1 MCAKTEY
8 FVNAINENRMKDLKK
23 ILVIM
28 TNSREAPR
36 NFMIGITKYAG
47 LYADWIVVWEPALY
61 RQPISMKL
69 PTLLKDEFSAIVM
82 ESVFYE
88 DVTDLIPQGYPLIL
102 CTHDKIIQGYPNV
115 INNWEKAGDM
125 AAEYL
130 LKRGFKSFA
139 YCGFRNICWSAGRL
153 AGYESRISQAGYKVV
168 LTELEYMQRRDQQE
182 EEQNILIE
190 WVCDLP
196 KPVAIMACNDD
207 LAIAIID
214 ACKIASISIPDEI
227 AIIGVDD
234 DKFFCSI
241 SHPTLSSIGH
251 NDELAGFQTAELID
265 NLITGKEKIS
275 DQRIIVNPTH
285 ITTRQSTDIIA
296 VEDVYVSDALR
307 FIQKNSNR
315 PIQVDEVADAAK
327 TSRRGLEKKFNEH
340 LKSTIHNEIERN
352 RCERVAR
359 LLLETNL
366 SISQISIKLDF
377 SEEQNLAR
385 SFKKVKNVSP
395 SEFRKKNRI

>member
-1 MCAKTEY
+1 
-8 FVNAINENRMKDLKK
+8 MKDLKK

-36 NFMIGITKYAG
+36 NFMIGITKYAS
-47 LYADWIVVWEPALY
+47 LYTDWIVVWEPALY
-61 RQPISMKL
+61 RHPISMRL
-69 PTLLKDEFSAIVM
+69 PALLKDEFSAIVM

-88 DVTDLIPQGYPLIL
+88 KVADLIPQEFPLIL
-102 CTHDKIIQGYPNV
+102 CSHHRIIQGYPNV
-115 INNWEKAGDM
+115 INDWEKAGRM
-125 AAEYL
+125 AADYL
-130 LKRGFKSFA
+130 LKRGFKSYA
-139 YCGFRNICWSAGRL
+139 YCGFRGICWSAGRL
-153 AGYESRISQAGYKVV
+153 AGYKHQISQAGYQVI
-168 LTELEYMQRRDQQE
+168 LAEFEYMQRRDQQQ
-182 EEQNILIE
+182 EEQNALIK

-196 KPVAIMACNDD
+196 KPVAVMACNDD
-207 LAIAIID
+207 LAIEIID
-214 ACKIASISIPDEI
+214 ACKIANISIPDEI
-227 AIIGVDD
+227 AVIGVDD

-265 NLITGKEKIS
+265 KFITGREKVA
-275 DQRIIVNPTH
+275 DQRIVVNPTH

-307 FIQKNSNR
+307 FIQINSNR

-327 TSRRGLEKKFNEH
+327 ISRRGLEKRFNEH
-340 LKSTIHNEIERN
+340 LKTTIYNEIERS

-366 SISQISIKLDF
+366 SISQIAANLSF

-385 SFKKVKNVSP
+385 SFKKVKKVSP
-395 SEFRKKNRI
+395 SQFRKKNRI

>member
-1 MCAKTEY
+1 
-8 FVNAINENRMKDLKK
+8 MKDLEK

-36 NFMIGITKYAG
+36 NFMIGITKYAS

-61 RQPISMKL
+61 RQPISRKMPAL
-69 PTLLKDEFSAIVM
+69 IKDEFAAIVM
-82 ESVFYE
+82 ESVFYK
-88 DVTDLIPQGYPLIL
+88 DVVNLIPKNYPLIL
-102 CTHDKIIQGYPNV
+102 CAHDKIIQGYPNV
-115 INNWEKAGDM
+115 ISDWEKNGRMAGD
-125 AAEYL
+125 YL
-130 LKRGFKSFA
+130 LKRGFKTFA
-139 YCGFRNICWSAGRL
+139 YCGFRDICWSVGRMV
-153 AGYESRISQAGYKVV
+153 GYESCVEQAGYKVIRI
-168 LTELEYMQRRDQQE
+168 ELEYLQQQGQQE
-182 EEQNILIE
+182 DERDILVK
-190 WVCDLP
+190 WVRDLP
-196 KPVAIMACNDD
+196 KPVAVMACNDD

-214 ACKIASISIPDEI
+214 ACKIAKVKIPDEM
-227 AIIGVDD
+227 AIVGVDN

-241 SHPTLSSIGH
+241 SHPTLTSIGH

-265 NLITGKEKIS
+265 NLLAGKEKVS
-275 DQRIIVNPTH
+275 DQRIVVNPTH
-285 ITTRQSTDIIA
+285 ITTRQSTNIIA
-296 VEDVYVSDALR
+296 VEDVYVSDALK

-327 TSRRGLEKKFNEH
+327 ISRRGLEMRFNEH
-340 LKSTIHNEIERN
+340 IKSTVHNEIERS

-366 SISQISIKLDF
+366 SISQISVKLQF

-385 SFKKVKNVSP
+385 SFKKIKEVSP

>member
-1 MCAKTEY
+1 ME
-8 FVNAINENRMKDLKK
+8 DLKK

-36 NFMIGITKYAG
+36 NFMIGITKYAS

-61 RQPISMKL
+61 RQPISRKL
-69 PTLLKDEFSAIVM
+69 PKLVTNKFAAIVM

-88 DVTDLIPQGYPLIL
+88 DVANLIPKKYPLIL
-102 CTHDKIIQGYPNV
+102 CTHDKIIPGYPNV
-115 INNWEKAGDM
+115 ISNWEKSGRMAGD
-125 AAEYL
+125 YL
-130 LKRGFKSFA
+130 LKRGFKTFA
-139 YCGFRNICWSAGRL
+139 YCGFRDICWSASRM
-153 AGYESRISQAGYKVV
+153 AGYESCVEQAGYKVIRI
-168 LTELEYMQRRDQQE
+168 ELEYLQQQGQQE
-182 EEQNILIE
+182 DERDILVK
-190 WVCDLP
+190 WVRDLP
-196 KPVAIMACNDD
+196 KPVAVMACNDD

-214 ACKIASISIPDEI
+214 ACKIAKVRIPDEM
-227 AIIGVDD
+227 AIVGVDN

-241 SHPTLSSIGH
+241 SHPTLTSIGH

-265 NLITGKEKIS
+265 NLLAGKEKVS
-275 DQRIIVNPTH
+275 DQRIVVNPTH
-285 ITTRQSTDIIA
+285 ITTRQSTNIIA
-296 VEDVYVSDALR
+296 VEDVYVSDALK

-327 TSRRGLEKKFNEH
+327 ISRRGLEMRFNEH
-340 LKSTIHNEIERN
+340 IKSTVHNEIERS

-366 SISQISIKLDF
+366 SISQISVKLQF

-385 SFKKVKNVSP
+385 SFKKIKEVSP